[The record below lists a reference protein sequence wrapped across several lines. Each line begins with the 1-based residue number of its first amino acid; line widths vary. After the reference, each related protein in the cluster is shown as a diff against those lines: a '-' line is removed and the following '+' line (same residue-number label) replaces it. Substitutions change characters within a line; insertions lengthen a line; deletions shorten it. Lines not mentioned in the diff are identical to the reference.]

1 MSAPEATAPAFAPS
15 SSSSPPSTSAESPSP
30 RDQALSARRASLH
43 LQSLPAS
50 TRTDLL
56 QHFAC
61 LLHSNTS
68 TLLAANARDVAA
80 AESSSDLSPSLL
92 ARLHLTPSK
101 LSQLHSGIVQI
112 VDAADPLH
120 VASGWTEVSAGLVLH
135 QVTVPLGVLLVIF
148 ESRPDVYPQLVALA
162 IKSGNAV
169 MLKGGKEAA
178 ETLALMHALLQQAVL
193 AVEKTGT
200 GERGVLAGLVTLLE
214 GRSSVQRL
222 LALDDVIDLVIPR
235 GSSSMVRSIQQT
247 THIPVMGHSEGVCH
261 VVVDEDVDLSMAI
274 PIIVDA
280 KCDYPAACNAVE
292 CLLLH
297 HSLAPPAA
305 NPSSPSPL
313 LSILSA
319 LKAAAVTCYA
329 GPALL
334 QQCPGILPPMPHGFS
349 HEYSSLEL
357 TVELTPSVSAAISH
371 INLHS
376 SHHTDALLTSSS
388 TSPSAL
394 QFQAQVDSACVFVNA
409 STRFADG
416 YRFGLG
422 AEVGI
427 STGRLHAR
435 GPVGME
441 GLCTKKWLLVSDRK
455 EGHRVG
461 EHSEGKWQY
470 SHRKMDSRAQGH
482 TAPAVAA
489 AHGVDEHKY

>member
-1 MSAPEATAPAFAPS
+1 MSGPDAPPPPASALPS
-15 SSSSPPSTSAESPSP
+15 SLPTSSTSPPSTSP
-30 RDQALSARRASLH
+30 RDQALAARRASLH

-56 QHFAC
+56 HHFA
-61 LLHSNTS
+61 LLLQSNS
-68 TLLAANARDVAA
+68 SALLAANGRDVAA
-80 AESSSDLSPSLL
+80 ATDASDLSPSLL

-101 LSQLHSGIVQI
+101 LAQLHAGIVQI
-112 VDAADPLH
+112 IDAADPLH
-120 VASGWTEVSAGLVLH
+120 VASGWTEVTPQLVLH

-148 ESRPDVYPQLVALA
+148 ESRPDVYPQLVALS
-162 IKSGNAV
+162 IKTGNAV

-178 ETLALMHALLQQAVL
+178 ETLALMNSLLQRAVE
-193 AVEKTGT
+193 AVEKPQA
-200 GERGVLAGLVTLLE
+200 GEQSVLSGLVTLLE
-214 GRSSVQRL
+214 GRSSVQQL
-222 LALDDVIDLVIPR
+222 LHLDDVIDLVIPR
-235 GSSSMVRSIQQT
+235 GSSSMVRSIQQS

-261 VVVDEDVDLSMAI
+261 IVVDEAVDVDLAI
-274 PIIVDA
+274 PILIDA

-297 HSLAPPAA
+297 HTLASPPTSS
-305 NPSSPSPL
+305 PSSPSPL

-319 LKAAAVTCYA
+319 LKAAGVTCYA
-329 GPALL
+329 GPTLL
-334 QQCPGILPPMPHGFS
+334 QQCPGLLPPMPHGFS

-357 TVELTPSVSAAISH
+357 TVELTPSIGAAIAH

-376 SHHTDALLTSSS
+376 SHHTDALLTPSS
-388 TSPSAL
+388 TSPCAL
-394 QFQAQVDSACVFVNA
+394 QFQAQVDSACVFINA

-441 GLCTKKWLLVSDRK
+441 GLCTKKWILVSEGKR
-455 EGHRVG
+455 GHRVG
-461 EHSEGKWQY
+461 DKSEGKWEY
-470 SHRKMDSRAQGH
+470 THRRMADAKGQRGAATD
-482 TAPAVAA
+482 TA
-489 AHGVDEHKY
+489 DEHKY